1 MPHDRR
7 LALVTGASS
16 GIGQALAERLA
27 RDGHD
32 LIVVARR
39 RDRLT
44 ALAERLTDETG
55 AEVEVLVADLTA
67 ADDVHRLKERV
78 AGEPRL
84 HLLVNNAGFAG
95 YGPFVE
101 LDPATAE
108 DLVAVHVLAPLQVTR
123 AALPGMIAR
132 GRGAVVNVASL
143 LALSGPLKIG
153 MAGRATYAGAKS
165 FLLAFT
171 QSLAGELEGTGVH
184 AMACLP
190 GMVESEFHGIRRGS
204 VPGLPIMSSEDV
216 ARAIVVGLELGEVV
230 CAPGVDDPGLFDQ
243 LRDLQQATLASG
255 NRTGELAARYRQA

>member
-1 MPHDRR
+1 MSHDRR

-16 GIGQALAERLA
+16 GIGEALARRLA

-39 RDRLT
+39 GDRLT
-44 ALAERLTDETG
+44 ALAESLTSETG

-67 ADDVHRLKERV
+67 PDDVQRLEKRV
-78 AGEPRL
+78 AGERRL
-84 HLLVNNAGFAG
+84 DLLVNNAGFAG

-101 LDPATAE
+101 IDPVVAE
-108 DLVAVHVLAPLQVTR
+108 RLVAVHVLAPVRITR

-132 GRGAVVNVASL
+132 GHGAVVNVASL

-153 MAGRATYAGAKS
+153 MAARATYAGAKS

-184 AMACLP
+184 AMVCLP
-190 GMVESEFHGIRRGS
+190 GMVESEFHGIRRSS
-204 VPGLPIMSSEDV
+204 VPGLQVMSSEDV
-216 ARAIVVGLELGEVV
+216 AQAIVVGLRLGEVV
-230 CAPGVDDPGLFDQ
+230 CAPGVDDLGLFDQ
-243 LRDLQQATLASG
+243 LRDLQQAILAG
-255 NRTGELAARYRQA
+255 GARTAELTARYRQG